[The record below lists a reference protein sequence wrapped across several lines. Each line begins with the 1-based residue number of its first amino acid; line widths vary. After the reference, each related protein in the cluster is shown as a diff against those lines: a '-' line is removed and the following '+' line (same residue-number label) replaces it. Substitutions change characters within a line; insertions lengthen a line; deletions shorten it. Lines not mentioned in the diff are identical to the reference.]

1 MNFINLIIY
10 FVVTFLIFLSVY
22 LFIKSKTNLSL
33 IDLNYNKPQA
43 FHKTPTPRIG
53 GFAAIICLCVFFLL
67 NYIFNEIIL
76 YDYAFVAISLFI
88 LGFLDDTKVWINPS
102 IRLVFMIIL
111 LCFLINIFSLFI
123 YKTGLGFLNNWI
135 ENYYFIA
142 ILFSLL
148 CFVFIING
156 ANLIDGFNGL
166 LGIHFLIINSVLVYV
181 NYTNNHADFSF
192 FLMAQILIIISFIIF
207 NFPKSRIFL
216 GDGGSYL
223 FGGLI
228 AMNVINTS
236 KLNPE
241 ISPFFFCVILFYLFY
256 EVFFSFCRKLFK
268 KKSPVKPDSNH
279 LHMLIFDKLQNLNI
293 KNPNAL
299 TGLVI
304 NLAYLLLILPIC
316 FNFYSGDES
325 ALFSRYWFF
334 TLLVIYT
341 LFYAKLYKSK
351 KK

>member
-1 MNFINLIIY
+1 
-10 FVVTFLIFLSVY
+10 
-22 LFIKSKTNLSL
+22 
-33 IDLNYNKPQA
+33 
-43 FHKTPTPRIG
+43 
-53 GFAAIICLCVFFLL
+53 
-67 NYIFNEIIL
+67 
-76 YDYAFVAISLFI
+76 
-88 LGFLDDTKVWINPS
+88 
-102 IRLVFMIIL
+102 
-111 LCFLINIFSLFI
+111 
-123 YKTGLGFLNNWI
+123 
-135 ENYYFIA
+135 
-142 ILFSLL
+142 
-148 CFVFIING
+148 
-156 ANLIDGFNGL
+156 
-166 LGIHFLIINSVLVYV
+166 
-181 NYTNNHADFSF
+181 
-192 FLMAQILIIISFIIF
+192 MAQILIIISFIIF

-228 AMNVINTS
+228 AMNAINTS

-268 KKSPVKPDSNH
+268 KKSPVKSDSNH